1 MNELFKKIPCSER
14 LPEKEGVYDTMRGR
28 LLFQKGSFYDNT
40 YSSELNGNHFAPVT
54 PEYWYEPIQLP
65 TDEEIEKIAKK
76 EMDLK
81 HIMALDERS
90 ISDCIDGF
98 KSAIELLT
106 GGK

>member
-65 TDEEIEKIAKK
+65 TDEEIEN
-76 EMDLK
+76 
-81 HIMALDERS
+81 MAEVKN
-90 ISDCIDGF
+90 ISLSDRTPFTVGF
-98 KSAIELLT
+98 KSALELVT
-106 GGK
+106 GGKS